1 MNKPAQSYNV
11 QVRLT
16 TEQLAWM
23 QTLGTG
29 SAPAG
34 IRRLL
39 EIVAQESQPDP
50 LATLGALLGRA
61 AAVHALIS
69 RSHPAPQT
77 LAGSTAAPGQQQ
89 PPSVVVAQVSTA
101 VTAPT
106 QQPATTTELT
116 GFEGWDE

>member
-1 MNKPAQSYNV
+1 MSKKNPRNV
-11 QVRLT
+11 QVLLT
-16 TEQLAWM
+16 EAQFAWM
-23 QTLGTG
+23 QTLGNG

-61 AAVHALIS
+61 AAVHALIQP
-69 RSHPAPQT
+69 SHPAPPT
-77 LAGSTAAPGQQQ
+77 LAVSTAAPTQAAPLYKEG
-89 PPSVVVAQVSTA
+89 AQVS
-101 VTAPT
+101 
-106 QQPATTTELT
+106 QPAQPAAG